1 MNKQAYLNELKSH
14 LKTNNVSDIDEILA
28 EYEEHFTRK
37 MADGYSEEEIAAKLG
52 KPKEIALQFAQTAEG
67 GEKQRTNKLVVG
79 TGLFFADLFVIPL
92 MVIMYAWVAVLGAT
106 AIAAAAYGVALIA
119 RPLLPE
125 KILIIPPMPYAV
137 GAVWGVTF
145 LAFGVLA
152 AAAMIYCL
160 RLTVQMG
167 KSYRR
172 WHKNV
177 YSGGKYPPYSM
188 FPLLGDHLRRKLRT
202 VALAALIVFGATFVV
217 GYVIMT
223 VCAGA
228 LGFWHTW
235 NWFV

>member
-1 MNKQAYLNELKSH
+1 
-14 LKTNNVSDIDEILA
+14 
-28 EYEEHFTRK
+28 
-37 MADGYSEEEIAAKLG
+37 
-52 KPKEIALQFAQTAEG
+52 
-67 GEKQRTNKLVVG
+67 
-79 TGLFFADLFVIPL
+79 
-92 MVIMYAWVAVLGAT
+92 MVILYAWVAVLGAT
-106 AIAAAAYGVALIA
+106 SIATAVLGAALIA

-125 KILIIPPMPYAV
+125 NIVIIPPMPYAG

-152 AAAMIYCL
+152 AVATLYSC
-160 RLTVQMG
+160 RLTVQLG

-188 FPLLGDHLRRKLRT
+188 FPLLEDHLRRKLRT
-202 VALAALIVFGATFVV
+202 VAMAALIVLGASFII
-217 GYVIMT
+217 GYIILA

-228 LGFWHTW
+228 LGFWHVW